1 MNPRTIIKVFGLGG
15 GGSNAVDR
23 MIQFGIEGVE
33 FIAANTDAQALA
45 KSEAPAKLLL
55 GARASRGLGAGG
67 KPENGEAAAEE
78 SANAIREALRGA
90 DMVFLAAGMGGGTGT
105 GAIPVAA
112 RIAREEGAITV
123 AVVTVPFAFE
133 GKRRNLNAQAGIVK
147 LRGHCHSLIAVPND
161 KLLSIVDRTV
171 TFDQSLRVADEVLRQ
186 GVQGVAEL
194 VTRPSLIN
202 VDFANVCALMQ
213 MPGGAFLAIGTG
225 KGASKAVDAVNETL
239 HHKLLE
245 SDTLCQA
252 SGVLVHFTGGSDLSL
267 HEINQAME
275 LMRRAIQ
282 PDAQIV
288 IGVMVDENMTG
299 RAQVILVATGVGAKP
314 ISVAPVEVVAED
326 PVTVPAPESAT
337 VPEPALARSLFANV
351 QTNATQ
357 PVEWVMAEEHIV
369 AGTPSPTL
377 SPDNLDLPA
386 FLRRRRTGPL
396 K

>member
-1 MNPRTIIKVFGLGG
+1 
-15 GGSNAVDR
+15 
-23 MIQFGIEGVE
+23 
-33 FIAANTDAQALA
+33 
-45 KSEAPAKLLL
+45 
-55 GARASRGLGAGG
+55 
-67 KPENGEAAAEE
+67 
-78 SANAIREALRGA
+78 
-90 DMVFLAAGMGGGTGT
+90 
-105 GAIPVAA
+105 
-112 RIAREEGAITV
+112 
-123 AVVTVPFAFE
+123 
-133 GKRRNLNAQAGIVK
+133 
-147 LRGHCHSLIAVPND
+147 VPND

-194 VTRPSLIN
+194 VTRPSIIN
-202 VDFANVCALMQ
+202 VDFANVCSLMQ

-245 SDTLCQA
+245 SDTLGQA

-275 LMRRAIQ
+275 LMQRAIQ

-288 IGVMVDENMTG
+288 MGVMVDENMTG

-314 ISVAPVEVVAED
+314 VSVAPVEVVAED

-357 PVEWVMAEEHIV
+357 PVEWLMAEEHIV
-369 AGTPSPTL
+369 AGTPGPTL